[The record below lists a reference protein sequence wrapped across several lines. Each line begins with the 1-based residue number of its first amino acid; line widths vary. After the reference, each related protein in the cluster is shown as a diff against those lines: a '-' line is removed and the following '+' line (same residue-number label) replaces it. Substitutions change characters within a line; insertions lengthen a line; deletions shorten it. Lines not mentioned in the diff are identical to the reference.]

1 MTITCQLDTYLPAFT
16 LMLETERAPR
26 TVEGYTQSLQNF
38 LRYAKG
44 NGLPSEPQLLTAEH
58 VRLFLRDLAAQGR
71 SANTLRQYIAS
82 LRRFFK
88 WLIVEGEIADN
99 PMDRIHMPRAP
110 ERIVTPLEIDELRR
124 LKQAAQQRHGREAL
138 RDLALLLILEDTG
151 ARASEI
157 TGLTLDRVDWRL
169 RTFRL
174 AGKGNR
180 ERLVV
185 ASGTTMRALAAYLK
199 ARRSASE
206 TVFITRL
213 ARPMNRNSLLQVLRR
228 LALRAGVEG
237 VHTHRF
243 RHTFADQWLGAGGQE
258 GDLQTILGHSTPT
271 MTRKYTNARKNERAL
286 EAMRGLSLVERLK

>member
-1 MTITCQLDTYLPAFT
+1 
-16 LMLETERAPR
+16 MLETERAPR

-38 LRYAKG
+38 LRYAKS
-44 NGLPSEPQLLTAEH
+44 NALPSEPQLLTAEH
-58 VRLFLRDLAAQGR
+58 IRLFLRDLAAQGR

-88 WLIVEGEIADN
+88 WLITEHEIADN

-174 AGKGNR
+174 TGKGNR

-271 MTRKYTNARKNERAL
+271 MTRRYTNARKNERAL